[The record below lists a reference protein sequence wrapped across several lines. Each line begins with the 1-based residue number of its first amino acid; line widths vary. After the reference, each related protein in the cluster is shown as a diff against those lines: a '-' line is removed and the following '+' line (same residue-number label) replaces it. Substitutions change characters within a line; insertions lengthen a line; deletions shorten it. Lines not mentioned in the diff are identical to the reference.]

1 MINTTGSVWL
11 EEIDI
16 DDMVRVNR
24 YLDAKPTAQYMRIL
38 VGLGAISKFSRTSVQ
53 SRLMV

>member
-1 MINTTGSVWL
+1 MSNTTGSVWL